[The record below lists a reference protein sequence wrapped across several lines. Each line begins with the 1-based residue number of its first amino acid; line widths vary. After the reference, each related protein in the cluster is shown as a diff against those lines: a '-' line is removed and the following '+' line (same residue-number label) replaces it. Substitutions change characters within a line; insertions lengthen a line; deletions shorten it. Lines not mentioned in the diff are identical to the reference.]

1 VAIWLPCAQFGYLG
15 ELAQAR
21 PDRALGGHAKMT
33 EDLQEIQPDTVAV
46 GLDLDLPVIR
56 LEIVDPTGAGF
67 SALFDV
73 DEVIDLCCR
82 LLSAVAKLRRWDR
95 SEVLP

>member
-1 VAIWLPCAQFGYLG
+1 
-15 ELAQAR
+15 
-21 PDRALGGHAKMT
+21 MT

-46 GLDLDLPVIR
+46 GLDLDLPAIR

-67 SALFDV
+67 SALLDV

-82 LLSAVAKLRRWDR
+82 LLGAVARLRRWDP
-95 SEVLP
+95 SVLP